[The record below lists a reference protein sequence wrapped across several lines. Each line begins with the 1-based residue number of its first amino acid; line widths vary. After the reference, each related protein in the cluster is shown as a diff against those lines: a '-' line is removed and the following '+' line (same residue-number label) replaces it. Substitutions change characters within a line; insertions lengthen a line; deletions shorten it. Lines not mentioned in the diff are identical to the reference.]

1 MPYSVHYT
9 DTEWEKERKEVQ
21 GRDQPDLGHQIGGEK
36 QMKNKIICLRS
47 KVRSMFQKLTLLE
60 KKLDMRVENNTADV
74 AESIIHRIEEAL
86 GERL

>member
-1 MPYSVHYT
+1 
-9 DTEWEKERKEVQ
+9 
-21 GRDQPDLGHQIGGEK
+21 
-36 QMKNKIICLRS
+36 MKNKIICLRS

-60 KKLDMRVENNTADV
+60 KNLDMRAENNTADV